1 MKKLILALGAVAT
14 ACSLQAA
21 SFTWDFFNT
30 DTVDKNGALFD
41 GVNTDASAF
50 LYLGTVSLSG
60 GAFNFGTATLLA
72 SVQGVDTSSWNWG
85 DFTAPGSNANDL
97 VVAAGGQAYTLILV
111 DKGGVSDLTSF
122 EGNAIVAFNE
132 EGSVPMSTPTG
143 GTTVYYAAFTN
154 DMAYG
159 ASDWK
164 TVSASVPEPTSGLL
178 LLIGMAGL
186 ALKRKRA

>member
-1 MKKLILALGAVAT
+1 MKKLILALGVVAT

-21 SFTWDFFNT
+21 SFTWGFFNT
-30 DTVDKNGALFD
+30 DTVDKNGNLFD
-41 GVNTDASAF
+41 GGATDASAF

-85 DFTAPGSNANDL
+85 DFTPPGSNADDK
-97 VVAAGGQAYTLILV
+97 VDATGGQAYTLILV
-111 DKGGVSDLTSF
+111 DKGGVSDLKSF
-122 EGNAIVAFNE
+122 EGNAIVAFNGD
-132 EGSVPMSTPTG
+132 GSVGASIPSG
-143 GTTVYYAAFTN
+143 GTTVWYASFTN
-154 DMAYG
+154 DTAYG

-186 ALKRKRA
+186 VLKRKRA